1 MKFKMLSKAK
11 QNKPACSTPSCV
23 SAKTREPSVGREHSL
38 IQSKRTGALSVIPE
52 NEWPNNASKT
62 IAILFSSCLKSGNQ
76 VTFEFHMEGK
86 SV

>member
-1 MKFKMLSKAK
+1 MFYSHPDLL
-11 QNKPACSTPSCV
+11 Q
-23 SAKTREPSVGREHSL
+23 KTREPSVGREHNL
-38 IQSKRTGALSVIPE
+38 IPNPKRTGALSVIPE